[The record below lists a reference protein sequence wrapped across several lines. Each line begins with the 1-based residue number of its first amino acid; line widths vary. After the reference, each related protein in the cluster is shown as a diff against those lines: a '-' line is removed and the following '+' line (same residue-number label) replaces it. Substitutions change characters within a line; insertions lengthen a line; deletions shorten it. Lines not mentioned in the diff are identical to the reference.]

1 MAIHAIR
8 VRTTDGWQD
17 LALVGPP
24 GPPGPPG
31 ATGSGAGNVVGPAGA
46 VADRIAVY
54 SGTSGTVIK
63 DGGVTI
69 AGLGIPAPASV
80 APLINGIAAVG
91 VSLLYARQDHV
102 HPFDT
107 SRASV
112 TYVDAQDALKANVA
126 SPTFT
131 GDPKAPTPAA
141 GDNDTSIA
149 TTAFVTAA
157 LATGGGSGPSPA
169 TVSPL
174 MDGVAAVGTTT
185 KYAREDHRHPSD
197 TSLAPLASPAFT
209 GTPTTPTAAPTTSTT
224 QVASTAFVTA
234 AVAASGSGSD
244 TGEWNFIATTTA
256 PPATGQIRL
265 DNVTQASATHMYVS
279 NITATSVDVSAVLK
293 FLVKSGSRLLL
304 QDKDDSTKY
313 VIYTASADATIAS
326 GYVDIPLTFV
336 EQGGA
341 IPAQRCLLSVASG
354 GGGGGALPATVAPLM
369 DGVATVGTTTKYARE
384 DHIHPSDTA
393 KASLASPVFTGN
405 PMAPTPTAGDNDTS
419 IATTA
424 FVATA
429 VAAAPNMLS
438 STWLAGANPNNS
450 TIFVAARAL
459 TIVSLVGVADT
470 ANGAAATVSIVKA
483 ASGTALSAGTVIHS
497 GSFNANGAANVNQT
511 LTLTTTAMA
520 SGDRLGIVTTGTFT
534 NSVASITVMVK

>member
-31 ATGSGAGNVVGPAGA
+31 ATGSGAGNVIGPAGA

-69 AGLGIPAPASV
+69 AGLGIPGPASV
-80 APLINGIAAVG
+80 APLADGTAIVG

-102 HPFDT
+102 HPSDT

-112 TYVDAQDALKANVA
+112 TYVDAQDALKANLA

-157 LATGGGSGPSPA
+157 LATGGGGGPSPA

-209 GTPTTPTAAPTTSTT
+209 GTPTTPTAAPTTNTT

-265 DNVTQASATHMYVS
+265 DNATQASATHMYVS

-313 VIYTASADATIAS
+313 IIYTASADATIAS

-336 EQGGA
+336 EQGGVV
-341 IPAQRCLLSVASG
+341 PAQRCLLSVASG

-511 LTLTTTAMA
+511 LTLTTTSMA
-520 SGDRLGIVTTGTFT
+520 SSDRLGIVTTGTFT